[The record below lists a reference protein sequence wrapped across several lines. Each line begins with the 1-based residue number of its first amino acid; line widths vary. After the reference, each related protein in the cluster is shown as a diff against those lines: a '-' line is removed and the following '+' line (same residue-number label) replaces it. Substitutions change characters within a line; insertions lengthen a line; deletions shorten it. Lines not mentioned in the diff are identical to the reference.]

1 VNRVAI
7 VADSTADLSQELRE
21 RYRITMVPLT
31 VHFGSETFRDQIDLS
46 SQEFMSRL
54 AATST
59 VPTTS
64 QPSPGLFEETFR
76 QLAVDHDEIV
86 AVLLSSKLSGTLQS
100 AQIAAEAVR
109 DVIAVEI
116 VDTLSGSLGAGLQA
130 IRAAELAGQGITG
143 SEIARLLR
151 AETNAYHLLFFVDT
165 LEYLQRNGRIGRAA
179 GLVGTLIRLKPL
191 LRVDEGQVV
200 PYERTRT
207 RAKAIQGLVD
217 FVTDLPRVERLA
229 VLYATSKDDADAL
242 ANRLAS
248 LKGLESDQVF
258 VGSLGP
264 VIGSHI
270 GPGGMGVAVFDHDPT
285 TASPSGTG

>member
-1 VNRVAI
+1 VKRVAI
-7 VADSTADLSQELRE
+7 VADSTADLSQELRK
-21 RYRITMVPLT
+21 RYRITMVPLN
-31 VHFGSETFRDQIDLS
+31 VHFGSETFRDQLDLS
-46 SQEFMSRL
+46 SQDFMSRL
-54 AATST
+54 AASSI

-76 QLAVDHDEIV
+76 RLAVDHDEIV

-100 AQIAAEAVR
+100 AQLAAEAVR
-109 DVIAVEI
+109 DTIPVEI
-116 VDTLSGSLGAGLQA
+116 VDSLSGSLGAGLQA
-130 IRAAELAGQGITG
+130 IRASELVDQGIGG
-143 SEIARLLR
+143 SEIARQLR
-151 AETNAYHLLFFVDT
+151 VETQAYHLLFLVDT

-207 RAKAIQGLVD
+207 RARAIEGLVD

-229 VLYATSKDDADAL
+229 VMYATSKDDAHAL
-242 ANRLAS
+242 ADRLAS
-248 LKGLESDQVF
+248 LKGLGSDQVF
-258 VGSLGP
+258 IGALGP

-270 GPGGMGVAVFDHDPT
+270 GPGGMGVAVFDHDSAP
-285 TASPSGTG
+285 ANHPVAG